1 MGLVEASTRDCTTFT
16 IPKMAAVSSAGEHK
30 YAHVLENALVIAMPV
45 AYLVQGVAIFDV
57 LPMYIPLF
65 TFLAFANYY
74 FNRNHESRV

>member
-1 MGLVEASTRDCTTFT
+1 MLAREFFVRRRERV
-16 IPKMAAVSSAGEHK
+16 AAAPDKHK
-30 YAHVLENALVIAMPV
+30 AAHALQNALMLAMPV

-65 TFLAFANYY
+65 SFLAFANYY